1 MNIFKMDKEWTRER
15 KNSDWDRRKG
25 QRKIFNQ
32 LIICWFTVSGVI
44 GTHVKIP
51 KITPTAA
58 VLLKWHQ
65 RHCDTCTV
73 SLWKTNGQMC
83 YGQEKKTYL
92 VLKNIERSCWELFE
106 AKINLL
112 CWDEVEHIW
121 SKSNLTAT
129 VNVLSPQW
137 TYRGGSSG
145 WILVRFYWRKCHYW
159 LCL

>member
-32 LIICWFTVSGVI
+32 LIICWFTVSAVI

-58 VLLKWHQ
+58 VLLKWH
-65 RHCDTCTV
+65 RCER
-73 SLWKTNGQMC
+73 QMGKC
-83 YGQEKKTYL
+83 VNVKKKKTYL

-106 AKINLL
+106 TKINLL

-129 VNVLSPQW
+129 VNALSPQW